1 MGVLKSGDVEFS
13 PPLPADKQKAI
24 DRIGMGAMNKLYLLF
39 DDMFWDDVTL
49 INYVSPD
56 GSPMWEFF
64 NLNGLGKP
72 ILLGFT
78 AGDHSRQLEQ
88 LSDDEI
94 IADAMSVIQKM
105 YGDETLE
112 PVDYV
117 RTKWSSDPYS
127 KGAYSYTGVGG
138 TEADYTAL
146 AKPVMNRV
154 FFAGEATYVDFTAT
168 VNGAYLSGLRE
179 AANISALN

>member
-1 MGVLKSGDVEFS
+1 VEFYPS
-13 PPLPADKQKAI
+13 LPADKQQAI

-39 DDMFWDDVTL
+39 DEMFWDDTTL
-49 INYVSPD
+49 LNYVSPD

-94 IADAMSVIQKM
+94 IADAMNVIQKM
-105 YGDETLE
+105 YGDDTLE

-117 RTKWSSDPYS
+117 RTKWSSDPFS

-138 TEADYTAL
+138 TESDYAAL
-146 AKPVMNRV
+146 AAPVMNRV
-154 FFAGEATYVDFTAT
+154 FFAGEATYIDYTAT

-179 AANISALN
+179 AANISNLQ